1 MAEPSAEELAEAEAA
16 LRRIA
21 RQLPRAE
28 AKVDQ
33 LQDDR
38 AGHFATLAAGGW
50 SHRQIA
56 EAAGTTKEN
65 VRFWINKGS
74 TAATA

>member
-1 MAEPSAEELAEAEAA
+1 MVPSPEELADAEAA

-21 RQLPRAE
+21 RRLPRAE
-28 AKVDQ
+28 AKVNEIHDE
-33 LQDDR
+33 R
-38 AGHFATLAAGGW
+38 AEHFRTLAAGGR

-56 EAAGTTKEN
+56 DVAGTTKEN

-74 TAATA
+74 TAASA